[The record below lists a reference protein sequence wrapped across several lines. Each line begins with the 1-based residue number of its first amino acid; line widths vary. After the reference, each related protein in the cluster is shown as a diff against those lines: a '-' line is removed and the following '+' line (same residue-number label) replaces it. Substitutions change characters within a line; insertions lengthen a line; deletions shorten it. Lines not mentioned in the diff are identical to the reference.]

1 VRDSCGTVSH
11 RYETFMNA
19 MRDVI
24 ICILDEALRPRLA
37 APTRPRKRER
47 GGISFLIAKVWR
59 ITSASFLKLNASQ
72 PEEDGLTNIQFTINV
87 IHTGGDS
94 FSATPSGKRRCVS
107 AGLPMALC
115 FSGRLYYINIMHSC
129 HGPTLTRPRSRVTI
143 AKTRRSRSAGENTWI
158 LGDGAALLAEQDRA
172 RRG

>member
-1 VRDSCGTVSH
+1 MRDSCGTVSH

-24 ICILDEALRPRLA
+24 VHILDEALRPRLA

-87 IHTGGDS
+87 IHTGGIRFQRHLAASVDAS
-94 FSATPSGKRRCVS
+94 PQGCRWRCASRDVFIIS
-107 AGLPMALC
+107 
-115 FSGRLYYINIMHSC
+115 MHSC